1 MNKFL
6 TIIFFLVFTSAHAG
20 GHISKKQKQE
30 TIQCLCHN
38 SATANLPAY
47 KHETISYT
55 NLTQPTNRELKITEV
70 AL

>member
-30 TIQCLCHN
+30 TDVRYLQVIQHN
-38 SATANLPAY
+38 ESERNKTLLD
-47 KHETISYT
+47 T
-55 NLTQPTNRELKITEV
+55 NKGGKWLEDL
-70 AL
+70 LLS